1 MTPHTQ
7 FALLLVLPNI
17 ESNYICTYLYA
28 CVICRYHVRIFLA
41 SSMLRRRDVPP
52 RAFFG
57 PFFNVVFVIWPPL
70 SILPPWS
77 WYYNVTHYANAL
89 FRFYSVPAT
98 EDIKHFRGVS
108 QFVPRRA
115 EGGLQTNVMP
125 VLNSQ
130 RKFALP
136 KTRETIQENWHCG
149 RLSYPKRHSCDNRK
163 ISHVNTVTF
172 PLLSNAVGYPPRQI
186 ANEGRT
192 SHWEVHSAFG
202 RSGLSNSESCGA

>member
-1 MTPHTQ
+1 
-7 FALLLVLPNI
+7 
-17 ESNYICTYLYA
+17 
-28 CVICRYHVRIFLA
+28 
-41 SSMLRRRDVPP
+41 MLRRRDVLP
-52 RAFFG
+52 RARVFR
-57 PFFNVVFVIWPPL
+57 PILQCRLCHLATAFNPPSVVVVLQCNTLCKCTFSLQLCPC
-70 SILPPWS
+70 
-77 WYYNVTHYANAL
+77 
-89 FRFYSVPAT
+89 
-98 EDIKHFRGVS
+98 D
-108 QFVPRRA
+108 RRHLTFLRCFTVRSA